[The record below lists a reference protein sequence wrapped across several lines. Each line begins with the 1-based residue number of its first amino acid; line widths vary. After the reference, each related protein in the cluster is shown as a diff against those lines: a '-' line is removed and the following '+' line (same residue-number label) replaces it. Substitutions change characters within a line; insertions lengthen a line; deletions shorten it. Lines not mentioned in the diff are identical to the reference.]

1 MPPPSS
7 SRGWLVAL
15 SSPIAIAG
23 IALALSIA
31 NPGYVDTTRELLL
44 QNIYRKETTMPRR
57 GGGTQNVD
65 VVVRDGVVYKYNKYS
80 GSVTATAKD
89 GLMVDK
95 NGDIFVVVR
104 GKDDPRR
111 VKKAYLVGNMD
122 EVPPL
127 PANPT
132 EKDKKAQREAMEKTF
147 AGAFYLTL
155 VPIRPRSRG
164 ERRSLRT
171 FPPGVSLRSPRAF
184 NPDTPRRLSTPTD
197 AYELHPDIRRF
208 VRNDPQRLNRLPSL
222 KKIYDAPD
230 PVVRPG
236 YQ

>member
-1 MPPPSS
+1 MPPPMPPPMPSPSSSWIASSMPPPSS

-147 AGAFYLTL
+147 AQARSISHWSPYDRVRVVNA
-155 VPIRPRSRG
+155 VP
-164 ERRSLRT
+164 
-171 FPPGVSLRSPRAF
+171 
-184 NPDTPRRLSTPTD
+184 
-197 AYELHPDIRRF
+197 
-208 VRNDPQRLNRLPSL
+208 
-222 KKIYDAPD
+222 
-230 PVVRPG
+230 
-236 YQ
+236 

>member
-1 MPPPSS
+1 M
-7 SRGWLVAL
+7 
-15 SSPIAIAG
+15 
-23 IALALSIA
+23 
-31 NPGYVDTTRELLL
+31 
-44 QNIYRKETTMPRR
+44 
-57 GGGTQNVD
+57 D
-65 VVVRDGVVYKYNKYS
+65 VVVRDGVIYKYNKYS
-80 GSVTATAKD
+80 GSVTATARD

-95 NGDIFVVVR
+95 NGDVFVVVR

-147 AGAFYLTL
+147 G
-155 VPIRPRSRG
+155 
-164 ERRSLRT
+164 
-171 FPPGVSLRSPRAF
+171 
-184 NPDTPRRLSTPTD
+184 
-197 AYELHPDIRRF
+197 
-208 VRNDPQRLNRLPSL
+208 QRLNRLPSM